1 MSTTLPKD
9 ASYPSDHDKFADD
22 KDNDA
27 SLSEKSISQEKT
39 PPLGAPIDNTP
50 TGIWK
55 WLGRRQVARDLDAIA
70 TQPSVFDDPA
80 TLEAYR
86 PPPQYEN
93 THRFDPKTRW
103 TWREEKVNPLL
114 FMHHFRRLIQSEC
127 CAKNRSSY
135 HDMGYDHVLCFGF
148 GSIEYFPSQHGQLF
162 RRPQLD
168 DQRLQ
173 LRKYTVSPLFPY
185 RWYVF

>member
-1 MSTTLPKD
+1 MEM
-9 ASYPSDHDKFADD
+9 A
-22 KDNDA
+22 
-27 SLSEKSISQEKT
+27 
-39 PPLGAPIDNTP
+39 
-50 TGIWK
+50 
-55 WLGRRQVARDLDAIA
+55 GRRQVARDLDAIA

-103 TWREEKVNPLL
+103 TWRKK
-114 FMHHFRRLIQSEC
+114 RLILYSLCTTSVGSFNQSVVRKIDLRIMIW
-127 CAKNRSSY
+127 ATTMFFALDLDRSN
-135 HDMGYDHVLCFGF
+135 
-148 GSIEYFPSQHGQLF
+148 IFPSQHGQLF